1 MLEQEQQGY
10 GKFAFTGFLIKREAV
25 CCHDRPEVL
34 DLMVSASGCITAQN
48 FFQVQLLSDEGLQ
61 YNRLIFASLIKD
73 TASREKFLGREFDNG
88 LKRHLCYRNFLVFVN
103 KGVPLGKGN
112 RVVLPRCVVN
122 KIRGR
127 YPDHSENYIGYKDPV
142 ENL

>member
-1 MLEQEQQGY
+1 M
-10 GKFAFTGFLIKREAV
+10 
-25 CCHDRPEVL
+25 
-34 DLMVSASGCITAQN
+34 
-48 FFQVQLLSDEGLQ
+48 
-61 YNRLIFASLIKD
+61 IKD
-73 TASREKFLGREFDNG
+73 TASRVKFLDREFDNG

-112 RVVLPRCVVN
+112 RVVQPRCVVN

-127 YPDHSENYIGYKDPV
+127 YSDHNGQYLEFKDPAEI

>member
-1 MLEQEQQGY
+1 MSEPPPKKKRKPG
-10 GKFAFTGFLIKREAV
+10 GFFCAMR
-25 CCHDRPEVL
+25 
-34 DLMVSASGCITAQN
+34 GC
-48 FFQVQLLSDEGLQ
+48 S
-61 YNRLIFASLIKD
+61 NRS
-73 TASREKFLGREFDNG
+73 SREFDSG

-127 YPDHSENYIGYKDPV
+127 HPDHSEHYVGYKDPV